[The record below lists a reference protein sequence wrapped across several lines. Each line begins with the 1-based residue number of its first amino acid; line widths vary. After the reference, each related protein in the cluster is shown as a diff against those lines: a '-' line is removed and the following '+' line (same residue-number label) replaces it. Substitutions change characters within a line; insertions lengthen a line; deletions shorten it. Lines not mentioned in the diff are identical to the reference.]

1 MSMQI
6 GFFLHIPW
14 PSSEIYRTLP
24 WRKELLLGVL
34 SSSLIG
40 FQTHDYSRHFQ
51 SACTRIVGATCS
63 NEVRP
68 RMSVCP
74 FTTHVS
80 AGRVVE
86 RSRVPNRHLPRGHR
100 AEPFHQGAGLQK
112 RAGAKQSHFVLC

>member
-1 MSMQI
+1 MLGLRVVHAMSMQI

-68 RMSVCP
+68 CQCCLSL
-74 FTTHVS
+74 S
-80 AGRVVE
+80 
-86 RSRVPNRHLPRGHR
+86 SPRTR
-100 AEPFHQGAGLQK
+100 WLL
-112 RAGAKQSHFVLC
+112 VLLRLCR